1 MKSSTSLRLLG
12 LPVRLRWPVSDILL
26 VAGVV
31 LILSMLLLPLPPW
44 LIDVLVG
51 VNLATGVVMLLMAL
65 YVGSALEFSV
75 FPNALLVSTLFRLAL
90 SIATTRQILLHGHA
104 GRIIQAF
111 GELGAGGNLVVGL
124 VVFIIITA
132 VQFIVL
138 AKGAERVAEVKARF
152 TLDAMPGEQL
162 SIEAALRAMEIDQ
175 AEAQRRRARLQQ
187 YSALMGSLDG
197 AMKFVKGDA
206 VAGIVIVAVNLLAG
220 LAVGM
225 LQHGLDAS
233 SAMATYSILSIGE
246 GMVAQLPALLS
257 LMAAGL
263 VVTQVESGEARRH
276 LGETMGRQIAAK
288 PDVLLTAASLCA
300 LLALVP
306 GFPGAVFLALALLCG
321 LFGALGLPAFRTR
334 WDHWMRRANET
345 VLRRPEPPVK
355 EITIAVPQPPPP
367 VPLLL
372 EVPASALEGAAR
384 PALVR
389 ALDHELD
396 AVALGLGLPLP
407 ALVVRAAESSPARWR
422 LLEFELAIAE
432 ADWPAGDHPRAVADL
447 VGRALRRQAPRFI
460 GTQETGVMLLR
471 AAAVMPEVVEG
482 LKKMMFLPRLAEVLQ
497 RLVEEGV
504 SVRHQRRLFEAL
516 LDAAQREKDVHVI
529 AELARASLRE
539 QICHAAAPAGRLRAV
554 TLSPGLE
561 NLLRKAVHVSQGRH
575 HLALDGLSAQ
585 AVAGALTGAIARDRP
600 DAVLAHSEIRRH
612 VRKLIDLDCFDTPV
626 IGLHELVPTLDIEV
640 AGCVDLPAATD
651 TETP

>member
-1 MKSSTSLRLLG
+1 MKSSTTLRLLG
-12 LPVRLRWPVSDILL
+12 LPARLRWPVSDMLL

-51 VNLATGVVMLLMAL
+51 INLATGVVMLLMAL
-65 YVGSALEFSV
+65 YIGSALEFSV
-75 FPNALLVSTLFRLAL
+75 FPNVLLVSTLFRLAL

-111 GELGAGGNLVVGL
+111 GELGAGGNLLVGL

-162 SIEAALRAMEIDQ
+162 SIEAALRAMDIDQ

-187 YSALMGSLDG
+187 YSTLMGSLDG

-206 VAGIVIVAVNLLAG
+206 IAGILIVAVNLLAG

-257 LMAAGL
+257 LIAAGL
-263 VVTQVESGEARRH
+263 VVTQVENGDARRH
-276 LGETMGRQIAAK
+276 LGETIGRQVAAK
-288 PDVLLTAASLCA
+288 PDVLLTAAVLCV

-306 GFPGAVFLALALLCG
+306 GFPSAVFLALALLCG
-321 LFGALGLPAFRTR
+321 LFGALGLPTFRAR
-334 WDHWMRRANET
+334 WDRWMRRANKT
-345 VLRRPEPPVK
+345 LHGRPKPPV
-355 EITIAVPQPPPP
+355 EQVTLAVPQPRPP

-372 EVPASALEGAAR
+372 EVPANALGDAAL

-389 ALDHELD
+389 ALDRELD
-396 AVALGLGLPLP
+396 AVALRLGLPLP
-407 ALVVRAAESSPARWR
+407 AMVVRAAASSPARWR
-422 LLEFELAIAE
+422 LLEYELAIAE
-432 ADWPAGDHPRAVADL
+432 GDWPAGDHARAVADL

-460 GTQETGVMLLR
+460 GTQEASAMLLR
-471 AAAVMPEVVEG
+471 AAAAMPEVVEG

-516 LDAAQREKDVHVI
+516 LDAVQREKDVHVI

-539 QICHAAAPAGRLRAV
+539 QICHAAAPAGRLRVV

-561 NLLRKAVHVSQGRH
+561 DLLRKAVHVSQGRH
-575 HLALDGLSAQ
+575 HLALDGSTVQ
-585 AVAGALTGAIARDRP
+585 AVAGALADAIARDRP
-600 DAVLAHSEIRRH
+600 DAVLAHPEIRRH

-626 IGLHELVPTLDIEV
+626 IGMHELIPTLDIEV
-640 AGCVDLPAATD
+640 AACVDLPAATG
-651 TETP
+651 TQAS